1 MVSGSL
7 LMDPVAEPHL
17 SARVEADVCG
27 TFGISSKRHWAA
39 VFTEAPDEEA
49 VFVYWPGTGNR

>member
-1 MVSGSL
+1 
-7 LMDPVAEPHL
+7 MDPVAEPHL
-17 SARVEADVCG
+17 SASVEADVCG